1 MSKENNFTA
10 YVDIV
15 LNQFNSGVIDLH
27 LKRLSS
33 RKYKSWLT
41 PQKNNF
47 AAVEKK
53 NIFAWFFPKKNN
65 FARPEKVT
73 PHNDQLVAA

>member
-1 MSKENNFTA
+1 MSKKNNFGA

-33 RKYKSWLT
+33 RKYKSYLT
-41 PQKNNF
+41 SQKDYF

-53 NIFAWFFPKKNN
+53 IYNFARFFPKKIISLD
-65 FARPEKVT
+65 RKR
-73 PHNDQLVAA
+73 

>member
-1 MSKENNFTA
+1 MSKKNNFAA

-33 RKYKSWLT
+33 RKYKSCLT
-41 PQKNNF
+41 SQKNNF

-53 NIFAWFFPKKNN
+53 INNFARFFPKKMISLD
-65 FARPEKVT
+65 RKR
-73 PHNDQLVAA
+73 